1 MKSSCLQARVNL
13 AYIDEDILLSDDRSK
28 GARYLM
34 QPSPFAKL
42 VQLAGILPGDLVLD
56 VGAGTGYSAAVLSR
70 LAKSVV
76 ALENDKALADQAESV
91 LAEMGC
97 DNVSVVRGALPAGHP
112 ARAPYDVI
120 FIGGGVGAVPEALI
134 DQLREGGRLVVV
146 EGTGNA
152 GVARLY
158 LKSNGVVSGR
168 RAFNAAVKP
177 LPGFERE
184 VTFEF

>member
-1 MKSSCLQARVNL
+1 M
-13 AYIDEDILLSDDRSK
+13 
-28 GARYLM
+28 
-34 QPSPFAKL
+34 
-42 VQLAGILPGDLVLD
+42 
-56 VGAGTGYSAAVLSR
+56 LSR

-76 ALENDKALADQAESV
+76 ALENDKLLADEADSALAGI
-91 LAEMGC
+91 GC
-97 DNVSVVRGALPAGHP
+97 DNVSLVRGALSAGHP

-120 FIGGGVGAVPEALI
+120 FVGGSVEEVPEALFG
-134 DQLREGGRLVVV
+134 QLREGGRLVVV

-158 LKSNGVVSGR
+158 VKSNGFVSGR

-184 VTFEF
+184 STFEF